1 MLSSECCSG
10 TFCATKLCHVGH
22 REIAHLFVLKLSQIS
37 YINPFLYIAIKFLN
51 WASQIAVFSF
61 LFGPSSRGTSRDVM
75 EKKRDVKTFENYK
88 EDSVFPNSFV
98 SIFVL
103 LPLRL
108 SFLDM
113 STALISR
120 FIQR

>member
-1 MLSSECCSG
+1 VL
-10 TFCATKLCHVGH
+10 FGH
-22 REIAHLFVLKLSQIS
+22 ILRDEIVPCWALKDRSPIRLEIVSYFI

-113 STALISR
+113 SAALISR